1 MPEDNNKR
9 QTRRR
14 NLFYYLEVVDAKTQ
28 TVIGRMI
35 DISHG
40 GFLCSGK
47 AMLVPSRRYDL
58 RINTPENVIQD
69 DFILL
74 EAECV
79 RISHAP
85 QDIGSFDFAF
95 EVTHL
100 SDSEKEKLED
110 LIFKLDMKTKIM

>member
-1 MPEDNNKR
+1 MPHNNKR

-14 NLFYYLEVVDAKTQ
+14 SLIYYLEVIDTNTKIS
-28 TVIGRMI
+28 IGRVI

-47 AMLVPSRRYDL
+47 ATLKPDRRYDL
-58 RINTPENVIQD
+58 RIKAPENVVQD

-79 RISHAP
+79 RISPAP
-85 QDIGSFDFAF
+85 QNKESFDFAF

-100 SDSEKEKLED
+100 EESEKEKLED
-110 LIFKLDMKTKIM
+110 LIFKLDMKTKIH